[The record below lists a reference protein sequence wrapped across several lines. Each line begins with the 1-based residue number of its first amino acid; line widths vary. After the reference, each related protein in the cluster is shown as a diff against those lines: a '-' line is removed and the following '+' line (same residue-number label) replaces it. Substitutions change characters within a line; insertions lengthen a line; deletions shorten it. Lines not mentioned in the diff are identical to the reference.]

1 MRLSDYVIQFLR
13 DKYEID
19 TVFTVSGGGC
29 IFLIDS
35 LGTTEGVNYVATHHE
50 QAAAIAAEGY
60 ARMNNKLG
68 ACIITSGPG
77 GTNALTGT
85 LCNWLDSIPVIYIS
99 GQVNKEMTT
108 NYTGLPLRQL
118 GDQEFNIIE
127 SVKNM
132 TKYAVQVNDTSEIRY
147 HLEKAC
153 SLATSGRPGPVWID
167 IPLNVQS
174 VNIEP
179 DKLNGYNDII
189 ESPSPSQLEIDS
201 LLEKWNQAK
210 KPLMIVGNGIRLS
223 GGIKELYKTLKQTNL
238 PVISAV
244 NGNDIVNHDYEHYC
258 GRFGTHAQI
267 GANNLLS
274 ECDFLLIVGSRLYV
288 RQTGYNFE
296 GFAKQAYKVHV
307 DIDEN
312 ELNKPTLFTNLKI
325 NSDAKEFLKLLN
337 SQNLP
342 KTDADW
348 LDECFEWS
356 CIPKVLPKHRN
367 KTEYASHYAFI
378 EKLSESMP
386 KDHHIVTSDGSA
398 NVVTMQ
404 VMNLKGN
411 QRLITNT
418 GCAPMGYGLP
428 AALGAATHH
437 KVVCI
442 EGDGSLHLNIHE
454 LQTMKHYNLPIKLIL
469 LNNDGYASIKIS
481 QKAFFNGRFVAS
493 EKNSGVSFPNF
504 EKVIK
509 AYDLPYYSI
518 KNNQNINPILE
529 EFLSYEGPAVLEVFT
544 DPEEFHEPKVVA
556 KLGVISVLIPKF
568 LTKLLPPLTYPYRL
582 IGLISSGVTLS
593 NAFINS
599 YLPGIVD

>member
-50 QAAAIAAEGY
+50 QAAALAAEGY

-118 GDQEFNIIE
+118 GDQEFDIVQ

-132 TKYAVQVNDTSEIRY
+132 TKYAVQVNEASEIRY

-153 SLATSGRPGPVWID
+153 ALSTSGRPGPVWID

-179 DKLNGYNDII
+179 NELDGYNDVI
-189 ESPSPSQLEIDS
+189 ELISPTQSQIDS

-210 KPLMIVGNGIRLS
+210 KPLMVVGNGVRLS
-223 GGIKELYKTLKQTNL
+223 GGLEELYNTLNKTNL

-244 NGNDIVNHDYEHYC
+244 NGNDIVNSDYEYYC

-274 ECDFLLIVGSRLYV
+274 ECDFLLSVGSRLYV

-296 GFAKQAYKVHV
+296 GFAKQAYKVHI

-325 NSDAKEFLKLLN
+325 HSDAKEFLRVLN

-342 KTDADW
+342 QTNKEW
-348 LDECFEWS
+348 LSKCVKWS
-356 CIPKVLPKHRN
+356 CEPRVLPKHRN
-367 KTEYASHYAFI
+367 KTEYTSHYAFI
-378 EKLSESMP
+378 EQLSKVIP
-386 KDHHIVTSDGSA
+386 QDHHIVTSDGSA

-404 VMNLKGN
+404 VMDLHGK

-437 KVVCI
+437 KIVCI

-469 LNNDGYASIKIS
+469 LNNDGYTSIKIS

-509 AYDLPYYSI
+509 AYDLPYYNI
-518 KNNQNINPILE
+518 KNNQNIHPTLE
-529 EFLSYEGPAVLEVFT
+529 EFLAYEGPAVLEVFT

-556 KLGVISVLIPKF
+556 KLGEDGKFIPGELKN
-568 LTKLLPPLTYPYRL
+568 
-582 IGLISSGVTLS
+582 IQWI
-593 NAFINS
+593 
-599 YLPGIVD
+599 D

>member
-13 DKYEID
+13 DKYKTD
-19 TVFTVSGGGC
+19 TIFTVSGGGC

-35 LGTTEGVNYVATHHE
+35 LGTTEGVKYVATHHE
-50 QAAAIAAEGY
+50 QAASIAAEGY

-77 GTNALTGT
+77 GTNAITGT

-118 GDQEFNIIE
+118 GDQEFNIID

-132 TKYAVQVNDTSEIRY
+132 TKYAVQVNDASEIRY

-153 SLATSGRPGPVWID
+153 SLATSGRPGPDWID
-167 IPLNVQS
+167 IPLNIQS
-174 VNIEP
+174 MNIEP
-179 DKLNGYNDII
+179 DELNGYNEVI
-189 ESPSPSQLEIDS
+189 ELLSPSQLEIDS

-210 KPLMIVGNGIRLS
+210 KPLMVVGNGIRLS
-223 GGIKELYKTLKQTNL
+223 GGIEELYKILDKTKI

-244 NGNDIVNHDYEHYC
+244 NGNDIVNDDYEYYC

-267 GANNLLS
+267 GANNLLG
-274 ECDFLLIVGSRLYV
+274 ECDFLLTVGSRLYV

-296 GFAKQAYKVHV
+296 GFAKQAYKVHIDV
-307 DIDEN
+307 DEN
-312 ELNKPTLFTNLKI
+312 ELNKPTLFTDLKI
-325 NSDAKEFLKLLN
+325 HSDAKEFLKVLD

-342 KTDADW
+342 ETNTSW
-348 LDECFEWS
+348 LNECIKWYCE
-356 CIPKVLPKHRN
+356 PTVLPKHRN

-378 EKLSESMP
+378 EQLHKVFP
-386 KDHHIVTSDGSA
+386 QDHHIVTSDGSA

-404 VMNLKGN
+404 VMKLKGN

-428 AALGAATHH
+428 AALGASTNH
-437 KVVCI
+437 KIVCI

-469 LNNDGYASIKIS
+469 LNNDGYTSIKIS

-504 EKVIK
+504 EKLIK
-509 AYDLPYYSI
+509 AYDLPYYNI
-518 KNNQNINPILE
+518 KNNQSIHPTLE

-556 KLGVISVLIPKF
+556 KLGEDGKFIPGELKN
-568 LTKLLPPLTYPYRL
+568 
-582 IGLISSGVTLS
+582 IQWI
-593 NAFINS
+593 
-599 YLPGIVD
+599 D

>member
-50 QAAAIAAEGY
+50 QAAALAAEGY
-60 ARMNNKLG
+60 ARMNNKMG
-68 ACIITSGPG
+68 ACIVTSGPG
-77 GTNALTGT
+77 GTNAITGT

-118 GDQEFNIIE
+118 GDQEFDIIE

-132 TKYAVQVNDTSEIRY
+132 TKYAIQVNDPSEIRY

-153 SLATSGRPGPVWID
+153 ALATSGRPGPVWID

-179 DKLNGYNDII
+179 DELDGYNDIV
-189 ESPSPSQLEIDS
+189 ELLSPSQQEINI

-210 KPLMIVGNGIRLS
+210 KPLMIVGNGVRLS
-223 GGIKELYKTLKQTNL
+223 GGIEELFNTLSKTKL

-244 NGNDIVNHDYEHYC
+244 NGNDIVNSDYKHYC

-274 ECDFLLIVGSRLYV
+274 ECDFLLTIGSRLYV

-296 GFAKQAYKVHV
+296 GFAKQAYKIHI

-312 ELNKPTLFTNLKI
+312 ELNKPTLFTDLKI
-325 NSDAKEFLKLLN
+325 HSDAKEFLKVLN

-342 KTDADW
+342 KTDTKW
-348 LDECFEWS
+348 LNKCFEWS
-356 CIPKVLPKHRN
+356 CSPKVLHKHRN

-378 EKLSESMP
+378 EQLSKLMP
-386 KDHHIVTSDGSA
+386 QDHHIVTSDGSA

-404 VMNLKGN
+404 VMDLKGD

-428 AALGAATHH
+428 AALGAATHN

-469 LNNDGYASIKIS
+469 LNNDGYTSIKIS

-518 KNNQNINPILE
+518 KNNQNIHPTLE
-529 EFLSYEGPAVLEVFT
+529 EFLTCEGPAVLEVFT

-556 KLGVISVLIPKF
+556 KLGEDGKFIPGELKN
-568 LTKLLPPLTYPYRL
+568 
-582 IGLISSGVTLS
+582 IQWI
-593 NAFINS
+593 
-599 YLPGIVD
+599 D